1 MTLILAII
9 PVLLLIILM
18 AFFKMPGDKSSIIS
32 LIVTMLIAIFG
43 FAFSVDNLFYSFLYG
58 ALKAVS
64 PILIIILMAIFSYNV
79 LLKTEKMEIIKQQFA
94 SISTDKSIQVL
105 LLTWGFGGL
114 LEAMAGFGTAVA
126 IPAAILISLGF
137 KPIFSAT
144 VSLIANSV
152 ATAFGAIGTPV
163 LVLAKETNL
172 DVLHLSTNVVLQLSV
187 LMFLIPLVLLF
198 LTDSKLKSLPKN
210 IFLALLVGGVSLVS
224 QYLAAKYM
232 GAESP
237 AIIGS
242 ILSIIV
248 IVLYGK
254 LTASKEEKAR
264 KSHLKTKDILNAW
277 SIYLL
282 ILFLI
287 ILTSPL
293 FPELRHTLENN
304 WITRISLPINASTVN
319 YTISWLTHA
328 GVLLFIG
335 TFIGGLIQGA
345 KVKDL
350 FIVLWN
356 TVKQLKKTFI
366 TVICLVGLSTIMDS
380 AGMIAVI
387 ATATLSGINPADIA
401 SIEVLKDAAS
411 AAIYG
416 SRGSNGVVIVTT
428 QKGKTGKPKVSFNAS
443 VGFQT
448 LEKKID
454 LLSATEWM
462 EFRTRWNDA
471 YYLSEAQKKGITN
484 ASIRDD
490 NATRLA
496 NVGVKAGTDNA
507 YLYIL
512 DDRWFNYLSQ
522 DMRDSHT
529 YTPTSESLSLLDWQ
543 DEVYRTAIV
552 QDYSLNVSGA
562 TDNVS
567 YLFSGGYMNQ
577 EGLATGTGYKR
588 FSFRANVESKINK
601 YLSIGNRFLI
611 PARTRFL

>member
-9 PVLLLIILM
+9 PVLLLIVLM
-18 AFFKMPGDKSSIIS
+18 AFFKMSGDKSSIIS
-32 LIVTMLIAIFG
+32 LIVTMLIALFG

-172 DVLHLSTNVVLQLSV
+172 DVLHVVLQLSV

-198 LTDSKLKSLPKN
+198 LTNPKLKALPKN
-210 IFLALLVGGVSLVS
+210 IFLALLVGGVSLVG
-224 QYLAAKYM
+224 QYLAARYM

-264 KSHLKTKDILNAW
+264 KSTLKTKDILNAW

-293 FPELRHTLENN
+293 FPSLRSTLENN
-304 WITRISLPINASTVN
+304 WVTRISLPVNATTVN

-328 GVLLFIG
+328 GVLLFLG

-345 KVKDL
+345 KVKEL

-366 TVICLVGLSTIMDS
+366 TVICLVGLSTIMDTS
-380 AGMIAVI
+380 GMIAVI
-387 ATATLSGINPADIA
+387 ATALATATGSLYPLFAPVIGCLGTFITGSDTSSNILFGKLQA
-401 SIEVLKDAAS
+401 SVAGQIHVSPDWLS
-411 AAIYG
+411 AANTVGATGGKIISPQSIAIATSAGNQQGKEGEILKAAIPYALAY
-416 SRGSNGVVIVTT
+416 VVI
-428 QKGKTGKPKVSFNAS
+428 TGIIV
-443 VGFQT
+443 
-448 LEKKID
+448 
-454 LLSATEWM
+454 
-462 EFRTRWNDA
+462 
-471 YYLSEAQKKGITN
+471 
-484 ASIRDD
+484 
-490 NATRLA
+490 
-496 NVGVKAGTDNA
+496 
-507 YLYIL
+507 YI
-512 DDRWFNYLSQ
+512 
-522 DMRDSHT
+522 
-529 YTPTSESLSLLDWQ
+529 
-543 DEVYRTAIV
+543 
-552 QDYSLNVSGA
+552 
-562 TDNVS
+562 
-567 YLFSGGYMNQ
+567 FS
-577 EGLATGTGYKR
+577 
-588 FSFRANVESKINK
+588 
-601 YLSIGNRFLI
+601 
-611 PARTRFL
+611 

>member
-1 MTLILAII
+1 MTLVLAII
-9 PVLLLIILM
+9 PVLLLIVLM

-32 LIVTMLIAIFG
+32 LIVTMLIALFG
-43 FAFSVDNLFYSFLYG
+43 FSFSADNLFYSFIYG

-198 LTDSKLKSLPKN
+198 LTDSKIKSLPKN
-210 IFLALLVGGVSLVS
+210 IFLALLVGSVSLIS

-264 KSHLKTKDILNAW
+264 KSHLKVKDIMNAW

-293 FPELRHTLENN
+293 FPGLRHTLENN
-304 WITRISLPINASTVN
+304 WVTRISLPINSSTAN

-335 TFIGGLIQGA
+335 TFVGGLIQGA
-345 KVKDL
+345 KVKEL
-350 FIVLWN
+350 FAVLWN

-366 TVICLVGLSTIMDS
+366 TVICLVGLSTIMDTS
-380 AGMIAVI
+380 GMIAVI
-387 ATATLSGINPADIA
+387 ATALATATGSLYPLFAPVIGCLGTFITGSDTSSNILFGKLQA
-401 SIEVLKDAAS
+401 SVAGQIHVSPDWLS
-411 AAIYG
+411 AANTVGATGGKIISPQSIAIATSAG
-416 SRGSNGVVIVTT
+416 NQQGKEGEILKSGHPVCFGVCGDNRTHRLY
-428 QKGKTGKPKVSFNAS
+428 
-443 VGFQT
+443 FQF
-448 LEKKID
+448 LNLQD
-454 LLSATEWM
+454 LLRGGSICLLLM
-462 EFRTRWNDA
+462 CR
-471 YYLSEAQKKGITN
+471 LSFLFIIFLFLLISPFNNTGYIDSEDREHHHPQSRQYNRKYPPGSGHGYNIRADCSNIHKCPPQSVCIFSDQRIGRMFSNKKK
-484 ASIRDD
+484 R
-490 NATRLA
+490 
-496 NVGVKAGTDNA
+496 
-507 YLYIL
+507 
-512 DDRWFNYLSQ
+512 
-522 DMRDSHT
+522 
-529 YTPTSESLSLLDWQ
+529 DWQ
-543 DEVYRTAIV
+543 
-552 QDYSLNVSGA
+552 N
-562 TDNVS
+562 
-567 YLFSGGYMNQ
+567 
-577 EGLATGTGYKR
+577 KR
-588 FSFRANVESKINK
+588 
-601 YLSIGNRFLI
+601 
-611 PARTRFL
+611 

>member
-32 LIVTMLIAIFG
+32 LVVTMLIALFG
-43 FAFSVDNLFYSFLYG
+43 FTFSVDNLFYSFLYG

-105 LLTWGFGGL
+105 LLTWGFG
-114 LEAMAGFGTAVA
+114 TAVA

-172 DVLHLSTNVVLQLSV
+172 DVLNLSTNVVLQLSV
-187 LMFLIPLVLLF
+187 LMFLIPFVLLF
-198 LTDSKLKSLPKN
+198 LTDPKLKSLPKN
-210 IFLALLVGGVSLVS
+210 LFLALLVGSVSLIS
-224 QYLAAKYM
+224 QYLAARYM

-254 LTASKEEKAR
+254 LTASKKEKAR
-264 KSHLKTKDILNAW
+264 KSSLKTKDILNAW

-282 ILFLI
+282 ILVLI

-293 FPELRHTLENN
+293 FPGLRHTLENN
-304 WITRISLPINASTVN
+304 WITKISLPINASTVN

-328 GVLLFIG
+328 GVLLFVG

-350 FIVLWN
+350 FTVLWN
-356 TVKQLKKTFI
+356 TVKQLKKTFV
-366 TVICLVGLSTIMDS
+366 TVICLVGLSTIMDAS
-380 AGMIAVI
+380 GMIAVI
-387 ATATLSGINPADIA
+387 ATALATATGSLYPLFAPVIGCLGTFITGSDTSSNILFGKLQA
-401 SIEVLKDAAS
+401 SVAGQIHVSPDWLS
-411 AAIYG
+411 AA
-416 SRGSNGVVIVTT
+416 NTV
-428 QKGKTGKPKVSFNAS
+428 
-443 VGFQT
+443 
-448 LEKKID
+448 
-454 LLSATEWM
+454 
-462 EFRTRWNDA
+462 
-471 YYLSEAQKKGITN
+471 
-484 ASIRDD
+484 
-490 NATRLA
+490 
-496 NVGVKAGTDNA
+496 
-507 YLYIL
+507 
-512 DDRWFNYLSQ
+512 
-522 DMRDSHT
+522 
-529 YTPTSESLSLLDWQ
+529 
-543 DEVYRTAIV
+543 
-552 QDYSLNVSGA
+552 GA
-562 TDNVS
+562 TGGKIISPQSIAIATSAGNQQGKEGEILKAAIPYALTYVLITGIIV
-567 YLFSGGYMNQ
+567 YIFS
-577 EGLATGTGYKR
+577 
-588 FSFRANVESKINK
+588 
-601 YLSIGNRFLI
+601 
-611 PARTRFL
+611 

>member
-9 PVLLLIILM
+9 PVLLLIVLM
-18 AFFKMPGDKSSIIS
+18 AFFKMSGDKSSIIS
-32 LIVTMLIAIFG
+32 LIVTMLIALFG
-43 FAFSVDNLFYSFLYG
+43 FSFSADNLFYSFIYG

-79 LLKTEKMEIIKQQFA
+79 LLKTQKMEIIKQQFA

-137 KPIFSAT
+137 KPVFSAT

-172 DVLHLSTNVVLQLSV
+172 DVLNLSTNVVLQLSV

-198 LTDSKLKSLPKN
+198 LTDPKLKSLPKN
-210 IFLALLVGGVSLVS
+210 LFLALLVGGVSLIS
-224 QYLAAKYM
+224 QYLAARYM

-248 IVLYGK
+248 IVIYGK
-254 LTASKEEKAR
+254 LAASKTKKAQNMEKVQQ
-264 KSHLKTKDILNAW
+264 SPLKMKDILNAW

-293 FPELRHTLENN
+293 FPDLRHTLENN
-304 WITRISLPINASTVN
+304 WVTRISLPINATPVN

-328 GVLLFIG
+328 GLLLFIG

-345 KVKDL
+345 KVKEL

-356 TVKQLKKTFI
+356 TVKQLKKTFV
-366 TVICLVGLSTIMDS
+366 TVICLVGLSTIMDAS
-380 AGMIAVI
+380 GMIAVI
-387 ATATLSGINPADIA
+387 ATALATATGSLYPLFAPVIGCLGTFITGSDTSSNILFGKLQASVAGQINVSPDW
-401 SIEVLKDAAS
+401 LS
-411 AAIYG
+411 AANTAGATGGKIISPQSIAIATSAGNQQGKEGEILKAAIPYALAY
-416 SRGSNGVVIVTT
+416 VVI
-428 QKGKTGKPKVSFNAS
+428 TGIIV
-443 VGFQT
+443 
-448 LEKKID
+448 
-454 LLSATEWM
+454 
-462 EFRTRWNDA
+462 
-471 YYLSEAQKKGITN
+471 
-484 ASIRDD
+484 
-490 NATRLA
+490 
-496 NVGVKAGTDNA
+496 
-507 YLYIL
+507 YI
-512 DDRWFNYLSQ
+512 
-522 DMRDSHT
+522 
-529 YTPTSESLSLLDWQ
+529 
-543 DEVYRTAIV
+543 
-552 QDYSLNVSGA
+552 
-562 TDNVS
+562 
-567 YLFSGGYMNQ
+567 FS
-577 EGLATGTGYKR
+577 
-588 FSFRANVESKINK
+588 
-601 YLSIGNRFLI
+601 
-611 PARTRFL
+611 

>member
-1 MTLILAII
+1 MTLILAVI

-18 AFFKMPGDKSSIIS
+18 AFFKMSGDKSSIIS
-32 LIVTMLIAIFG
+32 LIVTMLIALFG

-210 IFLALLVGGVSLVS
+210 IFLALLVGGVSLAS
-224 QYLAAKYM
+224 QYVAAKYM

-248 IVLYGK
+248 IVIYGK

-293 FPELRHTLENN
+293 FPGLRHTLENN

-335 TFIGGLIQGA
+335 SFIVYSLLCISQSPEYHSWHTRHQRKRITQKAVYRRSYTDCHIQRRGSQYQDSFPALPVDQISKEQNHDPCVGSRIADLRKTWDLTPQIGIAFQLIPCLCG
-345 KVKDL
+345 KDL
-350 FIVLWN
+350 
-356 TVKQLKKTFI
+356 
-366 TVICLVGLSTIMDS
+366 
-380 AGMIAVI
+380 MII
-387 ATATLSGINPADIA
+387 
-401 SIEVLKDAAS
+401 
-411 AAIYG
+411 
-416 SRGSNGVVIVTT
+416 
-428 QKGKTGKPKVSFNAS
+428 
-443 VGFQT
+443 
-448 LEKKID
+448 
-454 LLSATEWM
+454 
-462 EFRTRWNDA
+462 
-471 YYLSEAQKKGITN
+471 
-484 ASIRDD
+484 
-490 NATRLA
+490 
-496 NVGVKAGTDNA
+496 
-507 YLYIL
+507 
-512 DDRWFNYLSQ
+512 
-522 DMRDSHT
+522 
-529 YTPTSESLSLLDWQ
+529 
-543 DEVYRTAIV
+543 
-552 QDYSLNVSGA
+552 
-562 TDNVS
+562 
-567 YLFSGGYMNQ
+567 
-577 EGLATGTGYKR
+577 
-588 FSFRANVESKINK
+588 
-601 YLSIGNRFLI
+601 
-611 PARTRFL
+611 

>member
-32 LIVTMLIAIFG
+32 LVVTMLIALFG
-43 FAFSVDNLFYSFLYG
+43 FTFSVDNLFYSFLYG

-172 DVLHLSTNVVLQLSV
+172 DVLNLSTNVVLQLSV
-187 LMFLIPLVLLF
+187 LMFLIPFVLLF
-198 LTDSKLKSLPKN
+198 LTDPKLKSLPKN
-210 IFLALLVGGVSLVS
+210 LFLALLVGSVSLIS
-224 QYLAAKYM
+224 QYLAARYM

-254 LTASKEEKAR
+254 LTASKKEKAR
-264 KSHLKTKDILNAW
+264 KSSLKTKDI
-277 SIYLL
+277 
-282 ILFLI
+282 
-287 ILTSPL
+287 TSPL
-293 FPELRHTLENN
+293 FPGVRQTLENN
-304 WITRISLPINASTVN
+304 WITKISLPINASTVN

-328 GVLLFIG
+328 GVLLFVG

-350 FIVLWN
+350 FTVLWN
-356 TVKQLKKTFI
+356 TVKQLKKTFV
-366 TVICLVGLSTIMDS
+366 TVICLVGLSTIMDAS
-380 AGMIAVI
+380 GMIAVI
-387 ATATLSGINPADIA
+387 ATALATATGSLYPLFAPVIGCLGTFITGSDTSSNILFGKLQA
-401 SIEVLKDAAS
+401 SVAGQIHVSPDWLS
-411 AAIYG
+411 AA
-416 SRGSNGVVIVTT
+416 NTV
-428 QKGKTGKPKVSFNAS
+428 
-443 VGFQT
+443 
-448 LEKKID
+448 
-454 LLSATEWM
+454 
-462 EFRTRWNDA
+462 
-471 YYLSEAQKKGITN
+471 
-484 ASIRDD
+484 
-490 NATRLA
+490 
-496 NVGVKAGTDNA
+496 
-507 YLYIL
+507 
-512 DDRWFNYLSQ
+512 
-522 DMRDSHT
+522 
-529 YTPTSESLSLLDWQ
+529 
-543 DEVYRTAIV
+543 
-552 QDYSLNVSGA
+552 GA
-562 TDNVS
+562 TGGKIISPQSIAIATSAGNQQGKEGEILKAAIPYALTYVLITGIIV
-567 YLFSGGYMNQ
+567 YIFS
-577 EGLATGTGYKR
+577 
-588 FSFRANVESKINK
+588 
-601 YLSIGNRFLI
+601 
-611 PARTRFL
+611 